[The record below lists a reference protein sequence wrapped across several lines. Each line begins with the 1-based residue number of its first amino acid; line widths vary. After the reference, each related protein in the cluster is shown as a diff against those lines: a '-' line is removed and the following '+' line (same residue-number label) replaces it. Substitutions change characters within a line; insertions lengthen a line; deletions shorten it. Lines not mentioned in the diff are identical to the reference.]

1 MTALRRVTL
10 IDCTPMEDCVAKPV
24 AMAEAIVPHPK
35 KPMRRGGGAESLLL
49 AFQTEEDND
58 KELELALGD
67 ILLFINKVVV
77 DKAADDVDVVEVVAV
92 VKARVQERNS
102 GRSKSVDSTIKEEA
116 RVRKTER
123 VGVA

>member
-1 MTALRRVTL
+1 
-10 IDCTPMEDCVAKPV
+10 MEDCVAKPV

-49 AFQTEEDND
+49 AVQAEDAD
-58 KELELALGD
+58 SEELELALGD
-67 ILLFINKVVV
+67 ILLLLLINK
-77 DKAADDVDVVEVVAV
+77 DKVDDVDVVEVVAV